1 MNNAASLSLSKLA
14 GWLEVIFV
22 HIIEEETDSDLFDFC
37 KNYEWEPRELIYW
50 DLV

>member
-22 HIIEEETDSDLFDFC
+22 HIIEEEEEADSDLFDFC
-37 KNYEWEPRELIYW
+37 KNYE
-50 DLV
+50 